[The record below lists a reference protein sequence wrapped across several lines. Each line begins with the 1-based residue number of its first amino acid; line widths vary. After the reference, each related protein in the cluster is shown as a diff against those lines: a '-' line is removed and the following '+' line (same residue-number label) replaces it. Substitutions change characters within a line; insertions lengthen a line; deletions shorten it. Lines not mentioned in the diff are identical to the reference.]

1 MDSDAPLVFNATAS
15 TSTLPPPYE
24 GSTSSILSYC
34 SCCPF
39 SPSHDS
45 SYGYGYHDTLMPNL
59 PTSSAPPHE
68 ESTPMDLDAPL
79 VFNVT
84 ALTSILPPPHKR
96 SASSTLSYCGHHP
109 LSPSHDS
116 SYGHH
121 HYDTWDMTASIST
134 LSLSH
139 KGSASSTSSYCNCY
153 SLSPSYDSSYGHC
166 HCDTQDVT
174 ASTSTLLPSHEG
186 STSSV
191 PSYCGC
197 YYLSL
202 SHDSF
207 YGHHCHDTW
216 DERSYSH

>member
-84 ALTSILPPPHKR
+84 ASTSILPPPHKR
-96 SASSTLSYCGHHP
+96 SASSTLSYCGHHS

-116 SYGHH
+116 SYSKVFTLPHLFCA
-121 HYDTWDMTASIST
+121 DST
-134 LSLSH
+134 RTPCRQLGPARTELGLSS
-139 KGSASSTSSYCNCY
+139 
-153 SLSPSYDSSYGHC
+153 D
-166 HCDTQDVT
+166 
-174 ASTSTLLPSHEG
+174 
-186 STSSV
+186 
-191 PSYCGC
+191 
-197 YYLSL
+197 
-202 SHDSF
+202 
-207 YGHHCHDTW
+207 
-216 DERSYSH
+216 